1 MHVHVP
7 VVASI
12 GYLRL
17 GNTLTELD
25 TTFLAPVDGSHD
37 NNDEINLTTNYLS
50 HSNDRGLVEVCGEQ
64 LNVDSC

>member
-1 MHVHVP
+1 MYVHVP

-37 NNDEINLTTNYLS
+37 NNDEINLTAI
-50 HSNDRGLVEVCGEQ
+50 
-64 LNVDSC
+64 

>member
-1 MHVHVP
+1 MHVP
-7 VVASI
+7 GVASI

-37 NNDEINLTTNYLS
+37 KIIQTIHPSTANYLT